1 MEQQQLVNS
10 EIRRAETR
18 VSPQERVPIALRLG
32 DHSNSPTSQAR
43 IPASQRLGP
52 VMDAE
57 PSKAG
62 EVPMKLNN
70 EEARM
75 GTKQTKELTRGEASM
90 PAGSGGNSQSSDNI
104 PFKKKHRLQLTH
116 FLSST
121 PHCRY
126 LQLQRQI
133 LYLNSQVPDEF
144 GFNLVVNS
152 RSCSLD
158 MAHRS
163 RGDRCLKP
171 SQKLKDMAWFT
182 ISKKG
187 RRGRGGTAHARSSN

>member
-1 MEQQQLVNS
+1 MEQQQLLNS

-18 VSPQERVPIALRLG
+18 VSAHERVPVALRLG

-75 GTKQTKELTRGEASM
+75 GTKQTKELTRGEASR
-90 PAGSGGNSQSSDNI
+90 PAGFGGNSQSSDNI
-104 PFKKKHRLQLTH
+104 PFSKKIPRVWGIPGQFDVSKKYRPDIFFLIETKNPNDFMLQKVA
-116 FLSST
+116 
-121 PHCRY
+121 
-126 LQLQRQI
+126 QLG
-133 LYLNSQVPDEF
+133 YEEH
-144 GFNLVVNS
+144 NLVAPTGHGAGGLALLWKQEV
-152 RSCSLD
+152 
-158 MAHRS
+158 
-163 RGDRCLKP
+163 
-171 SQKLKDMAWFT
+171 KLTVIYSDANVLETM
-182 ISKKG
+182 IEHEGKKIL
-187 RRGRGGTAHARSSN
+187 R